1 MDRAT
6 LRFYG
11 ELADFLDTREPIVIV
26 GVADSPSVKDRIE
39 ACGVPHTEV
48 DLIVV
53 GGGPVGFDYQLRA
66 GDRVGVYPVF
76 HSLDVTG
83 GLRPQPPRD
92 RFVVDVNLGRLARY
106 LRLLGFDAVSDHA
119 LEDGDLAAIS
129 AGENRIL
136 LTRDRDLLKRAII
149 VHGYCVRAVWPR
161 EQLVEVVRRFDLAEV
176 IDPFARCMEC
186 NGSIEEVAKEDV
198 EHLLEPLT
206 KQHYE
211 DFRRCVGCGRV
222 FWRGS
227 HFEQL
232 EAIVDSVEGSG
243 CQ

>member
-11 ELADFLDTREPIVIV
+11 ELADLLDTAEQVVSV
-26 GVADSPSVKDRIE
+26 GVVDSPGVKGRIE

-53 GGGPVGFDYQLRA
+53 DGAQVGFGYQLRA
-66 GDRVGVYPVF
+66 GDRIGVYPAF
-76 HSLDVTG
+76 HSLPVSG
-83 GLRPQPPRD
+83 GLRPQPPRG
-92 RFVVDVNLGRLARY
+92 RFVVDVNLGKLARY
-106 LRLLGFDAVSDHA
+106 LRLLGFDALSDGA
-119 LEDGDLAAIS
+119 LDDEDLADIS

-136 LTRDRDLLKRAII
+136 LTRDRNLLKRSII

-161 EQLVEVVRRFDLAEV
+161 EQLVEVIRRFDLADAV
-176 IDPFARCMEC
+176 DPFARCMQC
-186 NGSIEEVAKEDV
+186 NGFIEAVAKRDV

-206 KQHYE
+206 KEHYE
-211 DFRRCVGCGRV
+211 DFRRCTNCGRV

-232 EAIVDSVEGSG
+232 EAIVDSVET
-243 CQ
+243 Q